1 MIKLM
6 VVVLMSWCGK
16 FTYGGYDIS
25 SIGSLSYSR
34 EWV

>member
-1 MIKLM
+1 M
-6 VVVLMSWCGK
+6 VLLMSWCGK
-16 FTYGGYDIS
+16 FTYGEYDIS